1 VLGKTD
7 SSGDSELFTNELAAR
22 CEKLGVRFR
31 LGCAVHRFETA
42 GDRVTGAVVD
52 GGMLRADAYVLAL
65 GVDSPRLARTAGQRL
80 PIYPAKGYSVT
91 FPIREG
97 PHPLAYGG
105 IDEGTLVAWSSFGD
119 RLRMSSTAEFAGHAR
134 DWAERDFNNIMRTAR
149 ELLPEAADYEAG
161 RFRACL
167 RPMTPDGPPI
177 LGYGR
182 HRNLL
187 YNTGHGHMG
196 WTMACGT
203 AKIAADL
210 MGGRTPELALT
221 GMEVGR

>member
-1 VLGKTD
+1 
-7 SSGDSELFTNELAAR
+7 
-22 CEKLGVRFR
+22 
-31 LGCAVHRFETA
+31 
-42 GDRVTGAVVD
+42 
-52 GGMLRADAYVLAL
+52 
-65 GVDSPRLARTAGQRL
+65 L

-97 PHPLAYGG
+97 HRPPAYGG
-105 IDEGTLVAWSSFGD
+105 VDEGTLVAWSSFGD
-119 RLRMSSTAEFAGHAR
+119 RLRMSSTAEFAGHGR
-134 DWAERDFNNIMRTAR
+134 DWAEQDFNTIMRTAR
-149 ELLPEAADYEAG
+149 ELFPEAADYEAG

-182 HRNLL
+182 RRNLL

-210 MGGRTPELALT
+210 IGGRTPELPLT
-221 GMEVGR
+221 GMEVRT

>member
-1 VLGKTD
+1 VLGTTD
-7 SSGDSELFTNELAAR
+7 SSGDSELFTNVLAER
-22 CEKLGVRFR
+22 CRQLGVRIR
-31 LGCAVHRFETA
+31 LGAAVHRLETDDA
-42 GDRVTGAVVD
+42 RVTGAVID
-52 GGMLRADAYVLAL
+52 GGTLRADAYVLAL
-65 GVDSPRLARTAGQRL
+65 GVDSPRIARTAGQRL
-80 PIYPAKGYSVT
+80 PIYPAKGYTAT
-91 FPIREG
+91 FPIRAG
-97 PHPLAYGG
+97 DTPPALGG

-134 DWAERDFNNIMRTAR
+134 DWAERDFNNIMKTAR
-149 ELLPEAADYEAG
+149 ELLPDAADYDAG

-177 LGYGR
+177 LGFGR
-182 HRNLL
+182 QSNLL

-210 MGGRTPELALT
+210 LAQRTPELPLD
-221 GMEVGR
+221 GMGVRS